1 MANRGVNIR
10 RDMKINSA
18 YVTALRQAIRDL
30 GHDPSALIDETV
42 PMNEFE
48 FYQLCNKIASTIDD
62 PTLALRYGSALHLG
76 THGVLG
82 NALTSC
88 RTLRQAAEF
97 LVRHN
102 PVSTM
107 EARIHFAFDHD
118 NAILSLTTG
127 IELPAAPN
135 FMPEVFF
142 MAAVNGISEMV
153 GMELAGCHVEFAFE
167 PTMPE
172 EIYAQF
178 IGVPVRFGESG
189 NRFIGPR
196 DAVNL
201 PLSAAGNEVADI
213 YVRQC
218 SKILIERSRAANC
231 AAQVRRI
238 LLNANNKITS
248 EHAVA
253 ERLKMSARTLR
264 RRLSEEKTSF
274 REIFDEIRKDMA
286 MAYLRE
292 TRLPIAEIGL
302 LLGFDDVANFRRAF
316 RRWNGSSP
324 QFYRKQKI
332 SDDEAEATENM
343 NDGAIVSS
351 SFS

>member
-1 MANRGVNIR
+1 
-10 RDMKINSA
+10 MKINSA
-18 YVTALRQAIRDL
+18 YVTALKQTIRDS
-30 GHDPSALIDETV
+30 GRDPSTFLDDTVAIDEL
-42 PMNEFE
+42 E
-48 FYQLCNKIASTIDD
+48 FYQLCNRVAESIDD

-76 THGVLG
+76 THGILG
-82 NALTSC
+82 NALMSC

-107 EARIHFAFDHD
+107 EAHIHFAFDHD
-118 NAILSLTTG
+118 NAILSFTPG

-135 FMPEVFF
+135 FLPEVFF

-153 GMELAGCHVEFAFE
+153 GAELAGCRVEFAFK
-167 PTMPE
+167 PAMPE
-172 EIYAQF
+172 EIYTRF
-178 IGVPVRFGESG
+178 IGIPVHFGSSS

-201 PLSAAGNEVADI
+201 PLAAAGNEVADI

-218 SKILIERSRAANC
+218 SKILIERSRSANC

-238 LLNANNKITS
+238 LLNANSKITS

-253 ERLKMSARTLR
+253 VRLKMSGRTLR

-274 REIFDEIRKDMA
+274 REIFDELRRDMA

-316 RRWNGSSP
+316 RRWNGNSP
-324 QFYRKQKI
+324 QTYREQKI
-332 SDDEAEATENM
+332 VDDETDIAESAD
-343 NDGAIVSS
+343 DGAMTPSS
-351 SFS
+351 SS

>member
-1 MANRGVNIR
+1 
-10 RDMKINSA
+10 MKINSA
-18 YVTALRQAIRDL
+18 YVTAFKQAIRDS
-30 GHDPSALIDETV
+30 GHDPSIFFDDTVAIDEV
-42 PMNEFE
+42 E
-48 FYQLCNKIASTIDD
+48 FYQLCNKAAESIND
-62 PTLALRYGSALHLG
+62 PTFALRYGSALHLG

-82 NALTSC
+82 NALMSC

-107 EARIHFAFDHD
+107 EAHIHFAFDHD
-118 NAILSLTTG
+118 NAILSFTPG

-135 FMPEVFF
+135 FLPEVFF
-142 MAAVNGISEMV
+142 MAAINGISEMV
-153 GMELAGCHVEFAFE
+153 GVELAGCRVEFAFE

-172 EIYAQF
+172 EIYTRF
-178 IGVPVRFGESG
+178 IGLPVHFGAG
-189 NRFIGPR
+189 VNRFIGPR

-201 PLSAAGNEVADI
+201 PLAAAGNEVADI

-218 SKILIERSRAANC
+218 SKILIERSRSANC
-231 AAQVRRI
+231 AARVRRI

-264 RRLSEEKTSF
+264 RRLSDEKTSF
-274 REIFDEIRKDMA
+274 REIFDELRRDMA
-286 MAYLRE
+286 MAYLSE

-302 LLGFDDVANFRRAF
+302 LLGFDDVANFRRSF
-316 RRWNGSSP
+316 RRWNGNSP
-324 QFYRKQKI
+324 QTYREQKI
-332 SDDEAEATENM
+332 IDDKTNITGSLDSNAT
-343 NDGAIVSS
+343 SPLS
-351 SFS
+351 CS